1 VSTSGTSARI
11 FPLLQTSVAAAGL
24 IALTS
29 REVGWGATA
38 IVVTVGGAAAAMP
51 HGGKVRTQNGLRRW
65 AFVVLLGVV
74 AFATVRAII
83 QTPLLNFS
91 HAAAIAGTVAAVSEE
106 IFFRRFL
113 YGWLSRWGVPIALVG
128 SAVAFAAVHVPLYG
142 LSALP
147 IDFGAGLIL
156 GWQRWATGGWTA
168 PAVTHVV
175 ANLLTLR

>member
-1 VSTSGTSARI
+1 M
-11 FPLLQTSVAAAGL
+11 SVAAAGL

-38 IVVTVGGAAAAMP
+38 IVVAVGCAAGVMPLGREARTTYGPRGWAIAVLLGGAAFAA
-51 HGGKVRTQNGLRRW
+51 VR
-65 AFVVLLGVV
+65 VLIP
-74 AFATVRAII
+74 A
-83 QTPLLNFS
+83 PLFQFS
-91 HAAAIAGTVAAVSEE
+91 HASAIAGAVAAVSEE
-106 IFFRRFL
+106 LFFRRFL
-113 YGWLSRWGVPIALVG
+113 YGWLSRWGVPIALFG